1 VTLTE
6 YVPVHDTVTVTDTVT
21 LTETVTVTDTVTVTE
36 YVPVHDTTTIEVVV
50 LDTVTLTDTVVVTEY
65 SDTLRIFDTIWI
77 FDSIVVYDTIYDTI
91 YLTEQ
96 GIDSVDAMNLKVY
109 QSFGQIVVE
118 DADGR
123 QVTLYDVTGRMLAT
137 KRDDYMPLRFD
148 VPAIGT
154 YMIKVGNHAA
164 RKVVVVR

>member
-1 VTLTE
+1 M
-6 YVPVHDTVTVTDTVT
+6 
-21 LTETVTVTDTVTVTE
+21 
-36 YVPVHDTTTIEVVV
+36 HDTTTVEVVV
-50 LDTVTLTDTVVVTEY
+50 LDTLTVTDTVVVTEY
-65 SDTLRIFDTIWI
+65 GDTLTLHDTIWI
-77 FDSIVVYDTIYDTI
+77 VDTIFVYDTIYLPT
-91 YLTEQ
+91 Q

-118 DADGR
+118 GADGR
-123 QVTLYDVTGRMLAT
+123 QVSLYDVAGRMLAT

-154 YMIKVGNHAA
+154 YMIKVGSHAA